1 MVSNLNSEHVWC
13 IFIVLK
19 YEKSMQ
25 YNFCMQ
31 FYILNGY
38 KTKLHENNLFMHCIV
53 PICIRDDIPSMHENR
68 HTTFC
73 SYCKIEMWTIFAF
86 NFKMCS
92 HKISWRIF
100 IFCCFSLQVRLNPLV
115 IICATGQT
123 ISSIIYAIKVG
134 FFVTSKNLPDGCL
147 PYFLWKM
154 LSCVKIHLKFPPK
167 LNNN

>member
-1 MVSNLNSEHVWC
+1 
-13 IFIVLK
+13 
-19 YEKSMQ
+19 MQ

-68 HTTFC
+68 HTTFAVII
-73 SYCKIEMWTIFAF
+73 KLKFQLF
-86 NFKMCS
+86 L
-92 HKISWRIF
+92 HLISKCVHIISLNRFYILF
-100 IFCCFSLQVRLNPLV
+100 FSLQVRLNPLV

-147 PYFLWKM
+147 PYFL
-154 LSCVKIHLKFPPK
+154 
-167 LNNN
+167 